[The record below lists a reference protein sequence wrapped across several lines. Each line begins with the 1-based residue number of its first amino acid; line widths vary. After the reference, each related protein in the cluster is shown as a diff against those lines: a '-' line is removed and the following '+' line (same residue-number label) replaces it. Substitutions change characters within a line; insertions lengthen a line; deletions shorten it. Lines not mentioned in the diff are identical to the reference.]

1 MHITQSVVQL
11 QLCYHFCNCLLLVG
25 FLGGCVSFVLAL
37 MTLYGAIGIRSAFFM
52 SFSGFFGLV
61 RLIMPPWSSLIA
73 EGDSF
78 SSIHEE
84 TKRRQVKL
92 SDLAVDTRKVAAQT
106 KDSCNCC
113 TRDSSCSIC
122 LQAFEIGQEVSRVS
136 HCKHV
141 FHSDCLRLWAQK
153 STTCP
158 YCRQDMEKRIPLK
171 EETKTNRL
179 KLPGAL
185 GIFDGALD
193 SIFDLAS

>member
-1 MHITQSVVQL
+1 MHITQSVIQL

-25 FLGGCVSFVLAL
+25 FLGGCISFVLAL

-73 EGDSF
+73 EEDSF
-78 SSIHEE
+78 LSIQEE

-92 SDLAVDTRKVAAQT
+92 SDLAVDTRKHAAQT
-106 KDSCNCC
+106 KDSCNFC
-113 TRDSSCSIC
+113 THDSSCSIC
-122 LQAFEIGQEVSRVS
+122 LQGFEIGEEISRVS
-136 HCKHV
+136 HCKHA

-158 YCRQDMEKRIPLK
+158 YCRQDMEKRIPPK
-171 EETKTNRL
+171 EESKTNRL